1 MSDQDAFAR
10 ILASLCDATLDDRH
24 WPVTSALIDE
34 ACGITGNC
42 LLVGEGPPDDIRA
55 MFVGVYAR
63 GERQADL
70 EREYLQVYHPLDE
83 AVPRLRQLPD
93 SQVVPIADLYTAE
106 ELKRSPSYN
115 DILRRAHYQQ
125 GLNVR
130 LDGPDRSHM
139 TWGLG
144 DPVASDGWGSAKI
157 ALLQR
162 LLPQIRQ
169 FVCVRQALVR
179 AGARATT
186 AGALL
191 ENPRIGVIHLDRRGQ
206 ILEINDRARSL
217 LRPGQGL
224 SDRDGVLRTRQ
235 PADQRRLERL
245 VAGALPTA
253 GAVPVSGSMLLA
265 RAAGAPPFV
274 VHVKPVA
281 VPQPDY
287 GARYVAAL
295 VLIDRAEEPASDRPR
310 PGGQDPGADPDGES
324 DCGRAGRRQERAGAG
339 RGHGAH
345 PRRHLLAPEEDLP
358 ETADLRAGG
367 SGAAGAVTHRVRV
380 NRHAVASS
388 GRPGSRPLSAFSLP
402 NSPDRVV
409 TCGASVRVMCDW
421 LFLRPSGTVRRSCR
435 SRAARNGR
443 DVTMDLE
450 AWRRSEPRQLVPH
463 PRPPSGQL
471 AHDPG
476 VTGDAIC
483 RPLQN
488 LATFPDV
495 CGGEGG
501 DPVGTAPSENR
512 LPRRLYA
519 LSRGQSTGRG
529 SSAHARHA
537 RRPGEPFDPEPRGSS
552 ARSTCQTQ
560 QA

>member
-55 MFVGVYAR
+55 MFVGVYSR

-70 EREYLQVYHPLDE
+70 EREYLQVYHPIDE

-93 SQVVPIADLYTAE
+93 SQLVPIADLYTAE

-162 LLPQIRQ
+162 LLPQIRH

-186 AGALL
+186 AAALL

-217 LRPGQGL
+217 LRRGQGL

-235 PADQRRLERL
+235 PADQRLLERL

-287 GARYVAAL
+287 GARYVARVGPDCRTA
-295 VLIDRAEEPASDRPR
+295 EPASDRPR
-310 PGGQDPGADPDGES
+310 PGGQDPGADTDGES
-324 DCGRAGRRQERAGAG
+324 DCGRAGRRQERSGAG

-345 PRRHLLAPEEDLP
+345 SRRHHLAPEADLP

-367 SGAAGAVTHRVRV
+367 SGAAGAVTH
-380 NRHAVASS
+380 
-388 GRPGSRPLSAFSLP
+388 
-402 NSPDRVV
+402 
-409 TCGASVRVMCDW
+409 
-421 LFLRPSGTVRRSCR
+421 
-435 SRAARNGR
+435 
-443 DVTMDLE
+443 
-450 AWRRSEPRQLVPH
+450 
-463 PRPPSGQL
+463 
-471 AHDPG
+471 
-476 VTGDAIC
+476 
-483 RPLQN
+483 
-488 LATFPDV
+488 
-495 CGGEGG
+495 
-501 DPVGTAPSENR
+501 
-512 LPRRLYA
+512 
-519 LSRGQSTGRG
+519 
-529 SSAHARHA
+529 
-537 RRPGEPFDPEPRGSS
+537 
-552 ARSTCQTQ
+552 
-560 QA
+560 

>member
-93 SQVVPIADLYTAE
+93 SQLVPIADLYTAE

-295 VLIDRAEEPASDRPR
+295 VLIVEPRSQHRIDPDLVARTLGLTPMESRIAVGLAEGKSVRELAAATGRT
-310 PGGQDPGADPDGES
+310 PGAIS
-324 DCGRAGRRQERAGAG
+324 WHLKKIYRRQ
-339 RGHGAH
+339 
-345 PRRHLLAPEEDLP
+345 PI
-358 ETADLRAGG
+358 
-367 SGAAGAVTHRVRV
+367 
-380 NRHAVASS
+380 
-388 GRPGSRPLSAFSLP
+388 
-402 NSPDRVV
+402 
-409 TCGASVRVMCDW
+409 
-421 LFLRPSGTVRRSCR
+421 
-435 SRAARNGR
+435 
-443 DVTMDLE
+443 
-450 AWRRSEPRQLVPH
+450 
-463 PRPPSGQL
+463 SGQVDL
-471 AHDPG
+471 
-476 VTGDAIC
+476 V
-483 RPLQN
+483 
-488 LATFPDV
+488 
-495 CGGEGG
+495 
-501 DPVGTAPSENR
+501 R
-512 LPRRLYA
+512 LV
-519 LSRGQSTGRG
+519 LSLT
-529 SSAHARHA
+529 
-537 RRPGEPFDPEPRGSS
+537 EFE
-552 ARSTCQTQ
+552 
-560 QA
+560 